1 MPVPVTVGA
10 TAESDWNHSTAVL
23 GAEVRPVTVTAPPQ
37 GSATTDVRR
46 PGMARGY
53 ERAVHGVFMR
63 GASVHVCCC
72 EANHSALGG

>member
-1 MPVPVTVGA
+1 MPMPVTVGA
-10 TAESDWNHSTAVL
+10 TADSDWNHSTAVL
-23 GAEVRPVTVTAPPQ
+23 GVEVRPDTLSAPPQ
-37 GSATTDVRR
+37 GSAVTESKR

-63 GASVHVCCC
+63 GASVQVCCC